1 METNIQIVKAV
12 ADDADGI
19 AKIAYQVA
27 KMHDKSVPEYFRPV
41 SEEEQLQ
48 NIKDMLNDERIVV
61 FKAVYGEKICGF
73 LFLEMIHRISSG
85 LTFSKLGAILNV
97 GVDENYRNQGIGT
110 TLLNFTERYVREL
123 GGEALDLSVFAFNQ
137 KAIEFYKRLGYKI
150 IDVSMRKVL

>member
-1 METNIQIVKAV
+1 MVQDIQIDKAEKNDV
-12 ADDADGI
+12 ADI
-19 AKIAYQVA
+19 ARIAYQVA
-27 KMHDKSVPEYFRPV
+27 KMHDEAVPEYFKSVPEDG
-41 SEEEQLQ
+41 QLQ
-48 NIKDMLNDERIVV
+48 NIKEMIKDDRIVI
-61 FKAVYGEKICGF
+61 FKAMVDGVICGF
-73 LFLEMIHRISSG
+73 LFLEMSHRISSG